1 MRSPRRLALV
11 LTGALTLS
19 GFVWQAGD
27 PRLTNRL
34 DRETRVAVDAI
45 IDAARKAGVP
55 TEPLVDRALE
65 GASKRAT
72 GSMIVA
78 VVRSWAD
85 DLRRARQALGP
96 GSPDAEVVAG
106 AHALRSGVKVHELE
120 RLRAAK
126 SGVRYAMALDVMNYL
141 VNRGV
146 PPDTISPV
154 IVNLVLAAATDDQF
168 AKLRQD
174 VERDISGGMAG
185 STAVTLRGQ
194 GLVRQIADAAEAAA
208 NGGAP
213 GSTLPSVRG
222 TTRVGD
228 PTLNPTAVG
237 AVQGTNNVSGAGDA
251 PAAPRGKPKKR
262 P

>member
-1 MRSPRRLALV
+1 MRQTSRFFLLAAS
-11 LTGALTLS
+11 ALTLS
-19 GFVWQAGD
+19 GYVWQASD
-27 PRLTNRL
+27 PRLTSRL
-34 DRETRVAVDAI
+34 DRETREQVDAI

-72 GSMIVA
+72 GRMIVA
-78 VVRSWAD
+78 VVRGWAD
-85 DLRRARQALGP
+85 DLQRARQALGP

-106 AHALRSGVKVHELE
+106 AHALRSGVKVKELE
-120 RLRAAK
+120 RLRATK
-126 SGVRYAMALDVMNYL
+126 SGVRYAMALDVMSYL

-146 PPDTISPV
+146 PADTISPV
-154 IVNLVLAAATDDQF
+154 IVNLVLASATDDQL

-174 VERDISGGMAG
+174 VERDISGGMAAA
-185 STAVTLRGQ
+185 TAITVRGQ
-194 GLVRQIADAAEAAA
+194 GLERQIADAAAAG

-222 TTRVGD
+222 TTRAGD
-228 PTLNPTAVG
+228 PALNPTAVG
-237 AVQGTNNVSGAGDA
+237 AVQGANNVAGSGEA

>member
-1 MRSPRRLALV
+1 MRITSRLALV
-11 LTGALTLS
+11 AAGALTLS
-19 GFVWQAGD
+19 GFVWQASD

-34 DRETRVAVDAI
+34 DRETREAVDAI

-65 GASKRAT
+65 GASKKAT
-72 GSMIVA
+72 GRVIVA
-78 VVRSWAD
+78 VVRGWAD
-85 DLRRARQALGP
+85 DLQRARQALGP
-96 GSPDAEVVAG
+96 ASPDAEVVAG
-106 AHALRSGVKVHELE
+106 AHALRSGVKVKELE
-120 RLRAAK
+120 RLRATK
-126 SGVRYAMALDVMNYL
+126 NGVRYAMALDVMSYL

-154 IVNLVLAAATDDQF
+154 IVNLVLASATDDQF

-185 STAVTLRGQ
+185 STAITLRGQ
-194 GLVRQIADAAEAAA
+194 GLERQIAAATAAD

-222 TTRVGD
+222 TTRAGD
-228 PTLNPTAVG
+228 PALNPTAVG
-237 AVQGTNNVSGAGDA
+237 AVQGNHNVAGAGDA

>member
-1 MRSPRRLALV
+1 MRQTPRFFLLAAS
-11 LTGALTLS
+11 ALTLS
-19 GFVWQAGD
+19 GYVWQASD
-27 PRLTNRL
+27 PRLTSRL
-34 DRETRVAVDAI
+34 DRETREQVDAI

-72 GSMIVA
+72 GRMIVA
-78 VVRSWAD
+78 VVRGWAD
-85 DLRRARQALGP
+85 DLQRARQALGP

-106 AHALRSGVKVHELE
+106 AHALRSGVKVKELE
-120 RLRAAK
+120 RLRATK
-126 SGVRYAMALDVMNYL
+126 SGVRYAMALDVMSYL

-146 PPDTISPV
+146 PADTISPV
-154 IVNLVLAAATDDQF
+154 IVNLVLASATDDQL

-174 VERDISGGMAG
+174 VERDISGGMAAA
-185 STAVTLRGQ
+185 TAITVRGQ
-194 GLVRQIADAAEAAA
+194 GLERQIADAAAAG

-222 TTRVGD
+222 TTRAGD
-228 PTLNPTAVG
+228 PALNPTAVG
-237 AVQGTNNVSGAGDA
+237 AVQGANNVAGSGEA

>member
-1 MRSPRRLALV
+1 MHITPRLV
-11 LTGALTLS
+11 LVAVSALTLS
-19 GFVWQAGD
+19 GFAWQASD

-34 DRETRVAVDAI
+34 DRETREAVDAI

-65 GASKRAT
+65 GASKKAT
-72 GSMIVA
+72 GRVIVA
-78 VVRSWAD
+78 VVRGWAD
-85 DLRRARQALGP
+85 DLQRAREALGP
-96 GSPDAEVVAG
+96 ASPDAEVVAG
-106 AHALRSGVKVHELE
+106 AHALRSGVKVKELE
-120 RLRAAK
+120 RLRATK
-126 SGVRYAMALDVMNYL
+126 NGVRYAMALDVMSYL

-154 IVNLVLAAATDDQF
+154 IVNLVLASATEDQF

-185 STAVTLRGQ
+185 STAITLRGQ
-194 GLVRQIADAAEAAA
+194 GLERQIADATAAG
-208 NGGAP
+208 NGGAL

-222 TTRVGD
+222 TTRAGD
-228 PTLNPTAVG
+228 PALNPTAVG
-237 AVQGTNNVSGAGDA
+237 AVQGNNNVAGTGDA

>member
-1 MRSPRRLALV
+1 MRSTPRIFLLAAS
-11 LTGALTLS
+11 ALTLS
-19 GFVWQAGD
+19 GYVWQASD
-27 PRLTNRL
+27 PRLNNRL
-34 DRETRVAVDAI
+34 DRETREQVDAI

-65 GASKRAT
+65 GASKKASGR
-72 GSMIVA
+72 MIVA
-78 VVRSWAD
+78 VVRGWAD
-85 DLRRARQALGP
+85 DLQRARQALGP

-106 AHALRSGVKVHELE
+106 AHALRSGVKVKELE
-120 RLRAAK
+120 RLRATK
-126 SGVRYAMALDVMNYL
+126 SGVRYAMALDVMSYL

-154 IVNLVLAAATDDQF
+154 IVNLVLASATEDQF

-185 STAVTLRGQ
+185 ATAITLRGQ
-194 GLVRQIADAAEAAA
+194 GLERQIADATAAA

-222 TTRVGD
+222 TTRAGD
-228 PTLNPTAVG
+228 PALNPTAVG
-237 AVQGTNNVSGAGDA
+237 AVQGANNVSGAGEA

>member
-1 MRSPRRLALV
+1 MRPVRLSLMLV
-11 LTGALTLS
+11 GALAMNAFAAQST
-19 GFVWQAGD
+19 D

-34 DRETRVAVDAI
+34 DPQTREQVDAI
-45 IDAARKAGVP
+45 IEGARKAGVP

-65 GASKRAT
+65 GASKRAS
-72 GSMIVA
+72 GRMIVS
-78 VVRSWAD
+78 VVKGWAE

-106 AHALRSGVKVHELE
+106 AHALRNGVRVQELE
-120 RLRAAK
+120 RLRTAK
-126 SGVRYAMALDVMNYL
+126 SGVRYAMALDIMNYL

-146 PPDTISPV
+146 PADTISPV
-154 IVNLVLAAATDDQF
+154 IVNLVLVSASDDQF

-174 VERDISGGMAG
+174 VERDIAGGMAAG
-185 STAVTLRGQ
+185 TAATLRGQ
-194 GLVRQIADAAEAAA
+194 GLVQQIALVSGSG
-208 NGGAP
+208 NSGAP

-222 TTRVGD
+222 TTRAGD
-228 PTLNPTAVG
+228 PALNPTAVG
-237 AVQGTNNVSGAGDA
+237 AVQGANNVSGAGDA

>member
-1 MRSPRRLALV
+1 MRATPRIVAV
-11 LTGALTLS
+11 LTGALVLS
-19 GFVWQAGD
+19 GYIWQAAD

-34 DRETRVAVDAI
+34 DNETREQVESI
-45 IDAARKAGVP
+45 IESARKAGVP

-65 GASKRAT
+65 GASKKARGT
-72 GSMIVA
+72 VIVQ
-78 VVRSWAD
+78 VVRSWAS
-85 DLRRARQALGP
+85 DLQRARQALGP
-96 GSPDAEVVAG
+96 ASPDAEVVAG
-106 AHALRSGVKVHELE
+106 AHALRNGVKLKELE

-126 SGVRYAMALDVMNYL
+126 AGVRYAMALDVMNYL

-146 PPDTISPV
+146 PADTISPM
-154 IVNLVLAAATDDQF
+154 IVTLVLASASDDQF

-174 VERDISGGMAG
+174 VERDISGGIAAA
-185 STAVTLRGQ
+185 TAATVRGQ
-194 GLVRQIADAAEAAA
+194 GLERQIADAASAG

-222 TTRVGD
+222 TTRAGD
-228 PTLNPTAVG
+228 PALNPTAVG
-237 AVQGTNNVSGAGDA
+237 AVQGANNVSGAGDA

>member
-1 MRSPRRLALV
+1 MRHVKRFALA
-11 LTGALTLS
+11 LTGALSLS
-19 GFVWQAGD
+19 GYIWQVGD

-34 DRETRVAVDAI
+34 DRETRDAVVAI
-45 IDAARKAGVP
+45 IETARKAGVP

-72 GSMIVA
+72 GLVIVA
-78 VVRSWAD
+78 VVRGWAD
-85 DLRRARQALGP
+85 DLQRARQALGP

-106 AHALRSGVKVHELE
+106 AHALRSGVKVRELE
-120 RLRAAK
+120 RLRSTK

-154 IVNLVLAAATDDQF
+154 IVNLVLAAASEDQF

-174 VERDISGGMAG
+174 VERDISGGMAA

-194 GLVRQIADAAEAAA
+194 GLERQIADAASTG

-213 GSTLPSVRG
+213 GSALPSVRG
-222 TTRVGD
+222 TTRAGD
-228 PTLNPTAVG
+228 PALNPTAVG
-237 AVQGTNNVSGAGDA
+237 TVQGNNNVSGTGDA

>member
-1 MRSPRRLALV
+1 MRQTSRLFV
-11 LTGALTLS
+11 LAAGALTLS
-19 GFVWQAGD
+19 GYVWQASD

-34 DRETRVAVDAI
+34 DRETREQVDAI

-65 GASKRAT
+65 GASKKASGR
-72 GSMIVA
+72 MIVA
-78 VVRSWAD
+78 VVRGWAD
-85 DLRRARQALGP
+85 DLQRARQALGP

-106 AHALRSGVKVHELE
+106 AHALRSGVKVKELE
-120 RLRAAK
+120 RLRASK
-126 SGVRYAMALDVMNYL
+126 SGVRYAMALDVMSYL
-141 VNRGV
+141 INRGV
-146 PPDTISPV
+146 PADTISPV
-154 IVNLVLAAATDDQF
+154 IVNLVLASATEDQF

-174 VERDISGGMAG
+174 VERDISGG
-185 STAVTLRGQ
+185 TAAATAITVRGQ
-194 GLVRQIADAAEAAA
+194 GLERQIADAAAGA

-222 TTRVGD
+222 TTRAGD
-228 PTLNPTAVG
+228 PALNPTAVG
-237 AVQGTNNVSGAGDA
+237 AVQGANNVAGTGEA

>member
-1 MRSPRRLALV
+1 MRSSRRIALV

-19 GFVWQAGD
+19 GYVWQAGD

-34 DRETRVAVDAI
+34 DRDTRVAVDAI

-72 GSMIVA
+72 GRMIIA

-85 DLRRARQALGP
+85 DLQRARQALGP

-106 AHALRSGVKVHELE
+106 AHALRSGVRVQELE
-120 RLRAAK
+120 RLRVAK

-185 STAVTLRGQ
+185 STAATLRGQ
-194 GLVRQIADAAEAAA
+194 GLVRQIADAAAAA

-213 GSTLPSVRG
+213 GSALPSVRG
-222 TTRVGD
+222 STRAGD
-228 PTLNPTAVG
+228 PALNPTAVG
-237 AVQGTNNVSGAGDA
+237 AVQGSNNVSGAGEA

>member
-1 MRSPRRLALV
+1 MRSFSRLALV
-11 LTGALTLS
+11 ATGALSLNA
-19 GFVWQAGD
+19 FIWQASD

-34 DRETRVAVDAI
+34 DAQTRDAVDAI
-45 IDAARKAGVP
+45 IENARKAGVP

-72 GSMIVA
+72 GSQIVS
-78 VVRSWAD
+78 VVRGWAD
-85 DLRRARQALGP
+85 DLRKARQALGP

-106 AHALRSGVKVHELE
+106 AHALRNGIDVRQLE
-120 RLRAAK
+120 RLRGTK

-146 PPDTISPV
+146 PVDTISPV
-154 IVNLVLAAATDDQF
+154 IVNLVLASATDDQF

-174 VERDISGGMAG
+174 VERDISGGMPA
-185 STAVTLRGQ
+185 STAASLRGL
-194 GLVRQIADAAEAAA
+194 GLEQQVAAASNAA
-208 NGGAP
+208 NGGVP
-213 GSTLPSVRG
+213 GSALPSVRG
-222 TTRVGD
+222 TTRVAD
-228 PTLNPTAVG
+228 PALNPTAVG
-237 AVQGTNNVSGAGDA
+237 AVQGANNVSGAADA

>member
-1 MRSPRRLALV
+1 MRLTPRLLLV
-11 LTGALTLS
+11 AASAVALS
-19 GFVWQAGD
+19 GYVWQAGD

-34 DRETRVAVDAI
+34 DRETREAVDAI
-45 IDAARKAGVP
+45 LDAARKAGVP

-65 GASKRAT
+65 GASKKASGR
-72 GSMIVA
+72 MIVA
-78 VVRSWAD
+78 VVRGWAD
-85 DLRRARQALGP
+85 DLKRARQALGP

-106 AHALRSGVKVHELE
+106 AHALRSGVKVKELE

-126 SGVRYAMALDVMNYL
+126 SGVRYAMALDVMSYL

-154 IVNLVLAAATDDQF
+154 VVNLVLASATEDQF

-174 VERDISGGMAG
+174 VERDIAGGMAG
-185 STAVTLRGQ
+185 ATAITLRGQ
-194 GLVRQIADAAEAAA
+194 GLERQIADASAAG
-208 NGGAP
+208 NGGGP

-222 TTRVGD
+222 TTRAGD
-228 PTLNPTAVG
+228 PALNPTAVG
-237 AVQGTNNVSGAGDA
+237 AVQGNNNVAGAGEA